1 MLPDALER
9 FGIRTLGEL
18 AKLPRAALA
27 DRFGPAG
34 PLARDLAQGKDTPLV
49 PRTAAERLEERLE
62 LPESASGVQLQR
74 GLELLI
80 DRLLARRERRG
91 RALRAVVLSAKLV
104 EGGTWRARVTFRE
117 PLADPRRMRLVLG
130 QKLAELPS
138 PTDVLRL
145 RAEGFGPP
153 AGDQRSLLAE
163 PAAIR
168 RARLREAV
176 RQARSVAGPGRGA
189 AHHPRRSRLAGAR
202 AAPDARAMGS
212 VRRLATP
219 ARGPASARGRAGARR
234 RSAAARSRRCASPG
248 WSRTAG
254 GRDAPLRRRYWE
266 VVTADGRDL
275 VVYRDLEAGAG
286 SRSAECRSAWI
297 TDQRPVRTAYGA
309 VAIADGRFSAHS
321 DCHSTIAAYA
331 RHGRQRSGVGAG
343 RRAPEPQV
351 ARRPRVGIA
360 QRAHRDVLD
369 RPRAEAGQR
378 EQRRAR
384 GGDVERRVE
393 PQAAGDR
400 RGQRAQRRARARRA
414 CPAARPSRPPR
425 APGSGRRRRARDQ
438 LLRRPRAPATLTCW
452 PSTARTASSQP
463 LHAPGT
469 RIPGARA
476 NSGSSPAA
484 RRGRGRCRTRA
495 RRPPASAVPR
505 TSIPPSA
512 RATSIA
518 VAPVDAVLDAPR
530 GPGSRACRASRAPAP
545 SRTARGRAG
554 SRRS

>member
-1 MLPDALER
+1 MAPLPVSLLLSRPEVAMLPDALER

-163 PAAIR
+163 PATIR

-176 RQARSVAGPGRGA
+176 RQARSVAGPGRRA
-189 AHHPRRSRLAGAR
+189 AHHPRRSRLARAR
-202 AAPDARAMGS
+202 AAADPGAMGS

-219 ARGPASARGRAGARR
+219 RAVRV
-234 RSAAARSRRCASPG
+234 
-248 WSRTAG
+248 RTGEG
-254 GRDAPLRRRYWE
+254 GRPEAVGGRPVEAVRESWLVEDRWWTDAPLRRRYWE

-275 VVYRDLEAGAG
+275 VVYRDLE
-286 SRSAECRSAWI
+286 
-297 TDQRPVRTAYGA
+297 
-309 VAIADGRFSAHS
+309 
-321 DCHSTIAAYA
+321 
-331 RHGRQRSGVGAG
+331 SGGWF
-343 RRAPEPQV
+343 
-351 ARRPRVGIA
+351 A
-360 QRAHRDVLD
+360 QR
-369 RPRAEAGQR
+369 
-378 EQRRAR
+378 
-384 GGDVERRVE
+384 
-393 PQAAGDR
+393 
-400 RGQRAQRRARARRA
+400 
-414 CPAARPSRPPR
+414 
-425 APGSGRRRRARDQ
+425 
-438 LLRRPRAPATLTCW
+438 
-452 PSTARTASSQP
+452 
-463 LHAPGT
+463 
-469 RIPGARA
+469 
-476 NSGSSPAA
+476 
-484 RRGRGRCRTRA
+484 
-495 RRPPASAVPR
+495 
-505 TSIPPSA
+505 
-512 RATSIA
+512 
-518 VAPVDAVLDAPR
+518 
-530 GPGSRACRASRAPAP
+530 
-545 SRTARGRAG
+545 
-554 SRRS
+554 